1 MRGMRGALYLE
12 STLKGLR
19 ANSAAALRRWASIS
33 VRWYGQVRTAAVC
46 CRRNLSP
53 LNHGVRAMER
63 AEGVSRGRT
72 FTDTGDWGG
81 GWRWRFGWLVPDLL
95 NRCRRPAVG

>member
-1 MRGMRGALYLE
+1 MRGALYLE

-33 VRWYGQVRTAAVC
+33 VRVRAGENRGRMLPQEFVA
-46 CRRNLSP
+46 LD
-53 LNHGVRAMER
+53 HGVRAMER

-72 FTDTGDWGG
+72 FTDTGY
-81 GWRWRFGWLVPDLL
+81 
-95 NRCRRPAVG
+95 